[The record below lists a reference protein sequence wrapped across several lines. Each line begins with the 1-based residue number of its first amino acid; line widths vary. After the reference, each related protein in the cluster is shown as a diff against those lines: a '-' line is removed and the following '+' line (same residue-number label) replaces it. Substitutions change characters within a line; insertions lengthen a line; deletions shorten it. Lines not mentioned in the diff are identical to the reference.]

1 MPYRRLLP
9 LALLLVALAACGSSV
24 ATAPARSLADSTAT
38 ATAAR
43 TTATTRTT
51 VTGPTASVTTARASA
66 APSIVPAINPTPN
79 ATQIRNFPTATS
91 GTPAASRPA
100 TARPVASVTPQPN
113 GTVPA
118 GWKIYRGG
126 ADFPFVVAYPPD
138 WTFDESLLP
147 EQKIVYF
154 YGPEGLDNE
163 RIDIEFGQTQTGDNI
178 DVQRDTF
185 FYKKSEFCDQ
195 KGIEYTSQR
204 QISGVAFA
212 ILGATCDSSN
222 ELTFMQV
229 ASGLVGG
236 DEWNVLM
243 RTLYDH
249 KDERL
254 RTVFD
259 PMLATL
265 NVYAAVP

>member
-1 MPYRRLLP
+1 
-9 LALLLVALAACGSSV
+9 
-24 ATAPARSLADSTAT
+24 
-38 ATAAR
+38 
-43 TTATTRTT
+43 TT